1 MSDDT
6 AMTPPAWTETSWARL
21 IEQNTEIISPRLL
34 PEMTLHLAQEDVPL
48 YRMGEDEL
56 DALGIGTPYWAFAWA
71 GGQALARYV
80 LDTPEAVRGRRVLD
94 FGAGSGMVAIAA
106 AKAGA
111 FDAMAADID
120 PVATV
125 AMEMNAA
132 LNDVHLDIRTE
143 DVIGRTDPEFEV
155 VLVGDV
161 FYDKSIADR
170 VLPWLQ
176 ALKAAGRTVLIG
188 DPGRF
193 YLPALGLKRVA
204 RYASET
210 TGLMEDTD
218 LRNAGVWTLSTA

>member
-1 MSDDT
+1 MFDDA
-6 AMTPPAWTETSWARL
+6 AMAPPGWEEL
-21 IEQNTEIISPRLL
+21 IRDNTQIISPRLL
-34 PEMTLHLAQEDVPL
+34 PEMTLHLAQDDVPL

-71 GGQALARYV
+71 GGQALARYL
-80 LDTPEAVRGRRVLD
+80 LDTPEAVRGRKILD

-120 PVATV
+120 PVAAV

-132 LNDVHLDIRTE
+132 LNDVHLDILIE
-143 DVIGRTDPEFEV
+143 DVVGRTDPDFEV

-161 FYDKSIADR
+161 FYDKSIAEA
-170 VLPWLQ
+170 VLPWLKD
-176 ALKAAGRTVLIG
+176 LKATGRTVLIG

-193 YLPALGLKRVA
+193 YLPALGLERIA

-218 LRNAGVWTLSTA
+218 LRNAGVWTLSAA

>member
-1 MSDDT
+1 MFDDT
-6 AMTPPAWTETSWARL
+6 FQTSVDMDGSWEEL
-21 IEQNTEIISPRLL
+21 IRQNTKILAPRLL
-34 PEMTLHLAQEDVPL
+34 PEIQLHLAQEDVAL

-80 LDTPEAVRGRRVLD
+80 LDRPDSVRGRRVLD

-111 FDAMAADID
+111 FDAIAADID
-120 PVATV
+120 PVAAV
-125 AMEMNAA
+125 AMAMNAER
-132 LNDVHLDIRTE
+132 NDVHLDILVE
-143 DVIGRTDPEFEV
+143 DVIGRTDPDFDV
-155 VLVGDV
+155 ILVGDV
-161 FYDKSIADR
+161 FYDKSISDR

-176 ALKAAGRTVLIG
+176 DLKAKGRTILIG

-193 YLPALGLKRVA
+193 YLPALGLERIA
-204 RYASET
+204 RYASDT

-218 LRNAGVWTLSTA
+218 LRNAGVWRLAAT